1 MYVMTD
7 ESININITN
16 IIFISCNLFLSLDIN
31 LVQSVIKQIE
41 KVYIINV

>member
-1 MYVMTD
+1 MTD

-16 IIFISCNLFLSLDIN
+16 IIFISCNLFLSLGIN